1 MFLSCFVYFLSFCGD
16 TGSIDVSFNGVEMLK
31 ILKYFLWVVVILS
44 LVLGFDQLMLKLPLH
59 SPGLKQ
65 TQQFY
70 VDFRTRL
77 FGLVKTDTAV
87 LAPTS
92 IESVIEKTATAVTP
106 TPKKTNRYLYV
117 DSDGTLQ
124 FADSLQQVPK
134 KYRQDAQLL
143 AE

>member
-1 MFLSCFVYFLSFCGD
+1 
-16 TGSIDVSFNGVEMLK
+16 MLK
-31 ILKYFLWVVVILS
+31 LLKYFLWLVVIFTL
-44 LVLGFDQLMLKLPLH
+44 LIGFDQLMRKLPMH

-70 VDFRTRL
+70 LDFRTRL
-77 FGLVKTDTAV
+77 VGLVKIDTVPSPA
-87 LAPTS
+87 S
-92 IESVIEKTATAVTP
+92 IESVIEKTATVATP
-106 TPKKTNRYLYV
+106 ATKKTNRYLYV

-124 FADSLQQVPK
+124 FVDSLQQVPT

>member
-1 MFLSCFVYFLSFCGD
+1 LSFSVDEGN
-16 TGSIDVSFNGVEMLK
+16 IDASFKGVEMLK
-31 ILKYFLWVVVILS
+31 LLKYFLWLVVILA
-44 LVLGFDQLMLKLPLH
+44 LVFGFDQLMLKLPLH
-59 SPGLKQ
+59 GPGLKQ

-77 FGLVKTDTAV
+77 VGLIKTDTTLSPA
-87 LAPTS
+87 S
-92 IESVIEKTATAVTP
+92 IESVIEKTAPVVPSAS
-106 TPKKTNRYLYV
+106 KKTNRYLYV
-117 DSDGTLQ
+117 DGDGTLQ

>member
-1 MFLSCFVYFLSFCGD
+1 M
-16 TGSIDVSFNGVEMLK
+16 GVEMLK
-31 ILKYFLWVVVILS
+31 VLKYFLWLVVIS
-44 LVLGFDQLMLKLPLH
+44 TLVVGFDQLMLKLPLH

-70 VDFRTRL
+70 VDFRSRL
-77 FGLVKTDTAV
+77 IGLLKEGTPA
-87 LAPTS
+87 APAS
-92 IESVIEKTATAVTP
+92 IESVIENTATVVPPAT
-106 TPKKTNRYLYV
+106 KKSNRYIYV

-124 FADSLQQVPK
+124 FADSFQQVPK

>member
-1 MFLSCFVYFLSFCGD
+1 
-16 TGSIDVSFNGVEMLK
+16 MLK
-31 ILKYFLWVVVILS
+31 VLKYFLWLVVIS
-44 LVLGFDQLMLKLPLH
+44 TLVIGFDQLMLQLPLH

-70 VDFRTRL
+70 VDFRSRL
-77 FGLVKTDTAV
+77 MGLLREDT
-87 LAPTS
+87 APTS
-92 IESVIEKTATAVTP
+92 IESVIENTATVVPPAT
-106 TPKKTNRYLYV
+106 KKSNRYIYV

-124 FADSLQQVPK
+124 FADSFQQVPK

>member
-1 MFLSCFVYFLSFCGD
+1 
-16 TGSIDVSFNGVEMLK
+16 MLK
-31 ILKYFLWVVVILS
+31 LLKYFLWLVVILA
-44 LVLGFDQLMLKLPLH
+44 LILGFDQLMLKVPLH

-77 FGLVKTDTAV
+77 FALVKTGTV
-87 LAPTS
+87 LTPTS
-92 IESVIEKTATAVTP
+92 IESVIEKTATTVTP

-117 DSDGTLQ
+117 DSNGTLQ

-134 KYRQDAQLL
+134 QYRRDAQRL